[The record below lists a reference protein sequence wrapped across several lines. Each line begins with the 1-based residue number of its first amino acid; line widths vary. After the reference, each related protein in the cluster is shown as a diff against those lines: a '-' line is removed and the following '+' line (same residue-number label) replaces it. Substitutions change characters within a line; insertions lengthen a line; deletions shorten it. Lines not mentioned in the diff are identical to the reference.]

1 MNLRCATPSGAM
13 VVSAA
18 AAAAMG
24 TKVAARWWM
33 MGAVRRAAGRGR
45 IGVCVKRNEAKCGV
59 KDCLVCYFEVG
70 CGESG

>member
-1 MNLRCATPSGAM
+1 MV

-33 MGAVRRAAGRGR
+33 MGVARRAAGRGR
-45 IGVCVKRNEAKCGV
+45 IGVCVKRNEGECGV
-59 KDCLVCYFEVG
+59 RGYAVCDVEV
-70 CGESG
+70 